1 MTADD
6 PEATPP
12 SGRTAGRRQPSGR
25 LRRLVLLGLLAV
37 LSVPLVTAP
46 DRIAIAVDGE
56 VVRLRSYADTVDD
69 ALAAAGV
76 EVGPDDAV
84 APARDE
90 PVADGLDIEVV
101 RAVPVTLV
109 VDGRTAVLP
118 VAGET
123 VGDVLVAAG
132 IGDVRGLSVTP
143 DPSTPLSRTRRVEVV
158 DPVTVRIRV
167 GDRRHVVRMREGTV
181 ADALALARVN
191 VRERDRV
198 SMPLDAELTDDRTT
212 VTVTRRD
219 VDRAVEKVSLPFDER
234 VVETDELFEDERRV
248 AQEGAEGLRRDV
260 YRVLLVNGE
269 ERSRERIRRRVVRKP
284 VDRVI
289 HVGTRPR
296 PAPEPEPEPE
306 PEPAPEPPPPAPSQD
321 DGVWYR
327 LAECESGGNWATQGT
342 YHGGLQFHPDTWNAW
357 KPSGYPAYAYQAS
370 AAQQITV
377 GKRLQAAQGWSPW
390 PHCSQKLGLR

>member
-12 SGRTAGRRQPSGR
+12 PGHAAGGRKPSGR
-25 LRRLVLLGLLAV
+25 VRRLLLLGLLAV

-46 DRIAIAVDGE
+46 DRIAIEVDGE
-56 VVRLRSYADTVDD
+56 VVRMRSYADTVDE

-84 APARDE
+84 EPSMDE
-90 PVADGLDIEVV
+90 AVADGIDIEVV

-109 VDGRTAVLP
+109 VDGRTVVLP

-143 DPSTPLSRTRRVEVV
+143 DPSTPLSRARRVEVV

-167 GDRRHVVRMREGTV
+167 GDRRHVVRMRDGTV
-181 ADALALARVN
+181 ADALALARVD

-212 VTVTRRD
+212 ITVTRRD
-219 VDRAVEKVSLPFDER
+219 VERVVKKVRLPYDER

-248 AQEGAEGLRRDV
+248 AQEGAEGVRRDV
-260 YRVLLVNGE
+260 YRVLLVDGE

-296 PAPEPEPEPE
+296 PEPE
-306 PEPAPEPPPPAPSQD
+306 PEPAPPPPPPPPAED
-321 DGVWYR
+321 DSVWYR

-390 PHCSQKLGLR
+390 PYCSQKLGLR

>member
-1 MTADD
+1 MTADR
-6 PEATPP
+6 PGVTPP
-12 SGRTAGRRQPSGR
+12 FRRSGGRQPSGR
-25 LRRLVLLGLLAV
+25 VRRLLLLGLLAV

-56 VVRLRSYADTVDD
+56 VVRLRSYADTVDE

-84 APARDE
+84 APSMDA

-118 VAGET
+118 VAGQT

-143 DPSTPLSRTRRVEVV
+143 DPSTPLSRARRVEVV

-181 ADALALARVN
+181 ADALDLARVH

-198 SMPLDAELTDDRTT
+198 SMPLDAELTADRAT

-219 VDRAVEKVSLPFDER
+219 VDRVVEKVRLPFDER
-234 VVETDELFEDERRV
+234 VVETDELFEDERELV
-248 AQEGAEGLRRDV
+248 QEGAEGLRRDV

-269 ERSRERIRRRVVRKP
+269 ERSRERIRRRVVRRP

-296 PAPEPEPEPE
+296 PEPE
-306 PEPAPEPPPPAPSQD
+306 PEPAPPPPAPAED
-321 DGVWYR
+321 DSVWYR
-327 LAECESGGNWATQGT
+327 LADCESGGNWAAQGT

-377 GKRLQAAQGWSPW
+377 GKRLHAARGWSPW